1 MTENNQKFIVFN
13 CVTQNFNETEPLK
26 MLEKKDVEQ
35 LLVVKEDTEY
45 TMADFI
51 IYYHSKYNLNKF
63 LGDIILGAY
72 KKEDP
77 EEQQIWLKLL

>member
-1 MTENNQKFIVFN
+1 
-13 CVTQNFNETEPLK
+13 
-26 MLEKKDVEQ
+26 
-35 LLVVKEDTEY
+35 
-45 TMADFI
+45 MADFI